1 MLNSNKMNWRNIF
14 FIHISTAYVAKFLSK
29 LVKSVQKYLIS
40 THDSQK
46 NIFFLHLCNSYST
59 SMKNAFDT
67 FLNHLFNL
75 RILSPYPHPA
85 CFLSP
90 PHNLDDLSS
99 DITSWLS
106 TSVHCQADET
116 SLRHKFAVIDHQSI
130 N

>member
-1 MLNSNKMNWRNIF
+1 MNSRFF
-14 FIHISTAYVAKFLSK
+14 FIHLSTAYVAKFLSK
-29 LVKSVQKYLIS
+29 KCPKIFDINTGFKEEY
-40 THDSQK
+40 
-46 NIFFLHLCNSYST
+46 FFLHLCNSYST